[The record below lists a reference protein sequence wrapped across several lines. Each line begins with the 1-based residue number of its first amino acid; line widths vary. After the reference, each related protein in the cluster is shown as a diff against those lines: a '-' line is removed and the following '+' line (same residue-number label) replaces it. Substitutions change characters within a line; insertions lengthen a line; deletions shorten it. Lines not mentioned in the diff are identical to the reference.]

1 VTVNLVDNKP
11 AEVEVTLPPG
21 SGVVQS
27 AVQST
32 VQSTVQN
39 SVQSPAEGPASNS
52 PSGFARRDDWRPPDW
67 VLGESL
73 RFAYDT
79 FLSNKVR
86 FMLTALGMMIGT
98 ASLVLVVT
106 IGMTGKQ
113 YILDQIQGIGAN
125 LIYASYAG
133 AGHRITAV
141 ALDELTVDDVAAV
154 REQVPSVVAASPFAT
169 LNDRISVG
177 NGKEQDISIL
187 GVFPEYVK
195 VRNLVLLAGRFFDS
209 EDYQRRNKVGVI
221 TEKLAVKLFENPI
234 SAVGQVIKLNGL
246 PFTVIGVFKERVET
260 FGQSEVEDNTM
271 AIPYSVS
278 RFFLPSNAVSQIY
291 FSVASPDEVTT
302 ATAQI
307 KRVLQLRHRPESVY
321 NVENL
326 TQLVSLAEKTAN
338 ILTVVLL
345 LVAAV
350 VLLVSGIGIMNI
362 MLATVSARIRE
373 IGIRKAVGAT
383 SREIRVQFLSE
394 AILISLSGGILGIVI
409 GLAIPFS
416 VRFLTAYRI
425 PISGLSAII
434 AIVVCSLVGILF
446 GTLPAIRAAQLDPV
460 DSLRYE

>member
-1 VTVNLVDNKP
+1 LNLLDTKLEDVTNSALDNGRLNDGRLNGSRLDNGPRKPELVI
-11 AEVEVTLPPG
+11 
-21 SGVVQS
+21 S
-27 AVQST
+27 
-32 VQSTVQN
+32 
-39 SVQSPAEGPASNS
+39 
-52 PSGFARRDDWRPPDW
+52 
-67 VLGESL
+67 ESL

-86 FMLTALGMMIGT
+86 FLLTALGMMIGT

-106 IGMTGKQ
+106 IGLTGKQ

-125 LIYASYAG
+125 LIYASYSG
-133 AGHRITAV
+133 AGQRITAV
-141 ALDELTVDDVAAV
+141 ALDELTVEDLTAV
-154 REQVPSVVAASPFAT
+154 REQVSSVVAASPFVT
-169 LNDRISVG
+169 LNDRISVP

-187 GVFPEYVK
+187 GVFPEYRQ
-195 VRNLVLLAGRFFDS
+195 VRNLVLLAGRFFDA
-209 EDYQRRNKVGVI
+209 EDEQGRDKVGVI
-221 TEKLAVKLFENPI
+221 TEKLAVKMFQTPV

-278 RFFLPSNAVSQIY
+278 RFFLPSNAVRQIY
-291 FSVASPDEVTT
+291 FTVASPDEVTA

-307 KRVLQLRHRPESVY
+307 KWVLQSRHRPESVY

-326 TQLVSLAEKTAN
+326 TPLVNLAEKTAN

-345 LVAAV
+345 LIAAV

-373 IGIRKAVGAT
+373 IGIRRAFGAT
-383 SREIRVQFLSE
+383 KREIRFQFLSE
-394 AILISLSGGILGIVI
+394 AVLIALVGGVLGIII

-416 VRFLTAYRI
+416 VRYFTAYRI

-434 AIVVCSLVGILF
+434 AIGVSSLVGILF
-446 GTLPAIRAAQLDPV
+446 GTLPAIRASQLDPV
-460 DSLRYE
+460 ESLRYE